1 MSTKIFDVAIVGSG
15 PAGYSAS
22 VYASRYN
29 LNNVVFGKLPGGTI
43 SEAHKVCNY
52 LAFEE
57 ITGLEL
63 SDRFSS
69 HAKNFGAEIQN
80 KSVVDIKKV
89 GDIFKI
95 YTESDNIFEAKSV
108 ILATGT
114 KRKKLAIPDED
125 KYIGKGVSYC
135 ATCDSN
141 FFKEKMVAVV
151 GGSNAA
157 TTAALLLSEV
167 ATHVYII
174 YRKDSL
180 RGDQKWVEAVLQN
193 KKIEVIYNTLVIG
206 LKGNGKLE
214 GITLDTEFNRGKLLK
229 VDGLFIEIGSEP
241 NGDLPLKLGLKTDEV
256 GYIKTK
262 EDQSTNIEGIWA
274 AGDMTT
280 NSNRFQQVVTA
291 VAEGAI
297 AANSVYQYLKT

>member
-1 MSTKIFDVAIVGSG
+1 MSENIFDVAIVGSG

-29 LNNVVFGKLPGGTI
+29 LRNVVFGKLPGGTI

-291 VAEGAI
+291 VSEGAI

>member
-1 MSTKIFDVAIVGSG
+1 MSENIFDVAIVGSG

-29 LNNVVFGKLPGGTI
+29 LRNVVFGKLPGGTI

-214 GITLDTEFNRGKLLK
+214 GITLDTEFNGGKLLK

-291 VAEGAI
+291 VSEGAI

>member
-29 LNNVVFGKLPGGTI
+29 LRNVVFGKLPGGTI

-174 YRKDSL
+174 YRKDAL

-291 VAEGAI
+291 VSEGAI

>member
-80 KSVVDIKKV
+80 KSVVDIKKT

>member
-1 MSTKIFDVAIVGSG
+1 MSENIFDVAIVGSG

-29 LNNVVFGKLPGGTI
+29 LRNVVFGKLPGGTI

-141 FFKEKMVAVV
+141 FFKEK
-151 GGSNAA
+151 
-157 TTAALLLSEV
+157 
-167 ATHVYII
+167 
-174 YRKDSL
+174 
-180 RGDQKWVEAVLQN
+180 
-193 KKIEVIYNTLVIG
+193 
-206 LKGNGKLE
+206 
-214 GITLDTEFNRGKLLK
+214 
-229 VDGLFIEIGSEP
+229 
-241 NGDLPLKLGLKTDEV
+241 
-256 GYIKTK
+256 
-262 EDQSTNIEGIWA
+262 
-274 AGDMTT
+274 
-280 NSNRFQQVVTA
+280 
-291 VAEGAI
+291 
-297 AANSVYQYLKT
+297 

>member
-1 MSTKIFDVAIVGSG
+1 MDEKIYDVAIVGSG

-29 LNNVVFGKLPGGTI
+29 LSNVVFGKLPGGTI

-52 LAFEE
+52 LGFEE
-57 ITGLEL
+57 ITGFEL
-63 SDRFSS
+63 SQKFFN
-69 HAKNFGAEIQN
+69 HAKSFGAEMQI
-80 KSVVDIKKV
+80 KSVVDIKRE

-95 YTESDNIFEAKSV
+95 HTESKNIFESRSI

-141 FFKEKMVAVV
+141 FFKEKIVAVV

-167 ATHVYII
+167 ATSVYII
-174 YRKDSL
+174 YRKEVL
-180 RGDQKWVEAVLQN
+180 RGDQKWVEAVLKN
-193 KKIEVIYNTLVIG
+193 KKIKVIYNTLVTG
-206 LKGNGKLE
+206 LSGNDKLKE
-214 GITLDTEFNRGKLLK
+214 ITLNTEFNGEKLLK

-241 NGDLPLKLGLKTDEV
+241 NGDLPLRLDLETDEV
-256 GYIKTK
+256 GYIRTE

-291 VAEGAI
+291 TSEGAI
-297 AANSVYQYLKT
+297 AANSVYEYLKT

>member
-1 MSTKIFDVAIVGSG
+1 MSENIFDVAIVGSG

-29 LNNVVFGKLPGGTI
+29 LRNVVFGKLPGGTI

-80 KSVVDIKKV
+80 KSVVDIKKM

-256 GYIKTK
+256 GYIET
-262 EDQSTNIEGIWA
+262 EDDQSTNIEGIWA

-291 VAEGAI
+291 VSEGAI

>member
-1 MSTKIFDVAIVGSG
+1 MSENIFDVAIVGSG

-29 LNNVVFGKLPGGTI
+29 LRNVVFGKLPGGTI

-174 YRKDSL
+174 YRKDAL

-291 VAEGAI
+291 VSEGAI

>member
-80 KSVVDIKKV
+80 KSVVDIKKM

-95 YTESDNIFEAKSV
+95 YTESDNIFEAKSI

-291 VAEGAI
+291 VSEGAI

>member
-291 VAEGAI
+291 VSEGAI

>member
-1 MSTKIFDVAIVGSG
+1 MSENIFDVAIVGSG

-291 VAEGAI
+291 VSEGAI

>member
-29 LNNVVFGKLPGGTI
+29 LRNVVFGKLPGGTI

-291 VAEGAI
+291 VSEGAI

>member
-1 MSTKIFDVAIVGSG
+1 MSENIFDVAIVGSG

-29 LNNVVFGKLPGGTI
+29 LRNVVFGKLPGGTI

-214 GITLDTEFNRGKLLK
+214 GITLDTEFNGGKLLK

-256 GYIKTK
+256 GYIET
-262 EDQSTNIEGIWA
+262 EDDQSTNIEGIWA

-291 VAEGAI
+291 VSEGAI